1 MARTSHEPK
10 LRRVSLRIRFFETI
24 HGMGTS
30 TFETKLEVMRRTI
43 SIVAV
48 LALFC
53 AGRIFSPVAAEGAE
67 RPTLFPKLHAGQ
79 TFTYLIEYRTQKN
92 VKTESRVVTPSGPQ
106 NDQADAQWLLRVEI
120 LDVRPDGRRAAIH
133 ARSQF
138 ESVDSKQ
145 TDGKQGT
152 GEGAPTAEGKPVEFT
167 ILSDGRADAVTG
179 IDALFPEQRV
189 AWQAWLREFA
199 IAGIFPRDGVKRG
212 QTWKSTE
219 VEESPS
225 PIVRLEWQ
233 KSATYVRDEPCA
245 PVQLSELDTAAPK
258 NSASETCAV
267 VLTHAILK
275 QKSSPKDTTPEDF
288 RLHALRTT
296 GTASGTNET
305 ITYISLQTGL
315 VVRVKEDAKQFM
327 DVVIA
332 KADGSNQVHYNVDA
346 ARHTEILL
354 LADAAP
360 AALSKP

>member
-1 MARTSHEPK
+1 METPK
-10 LRRVSLRIRFFETI
+10 I
-24 HGMGTS
+24 
-30 TFETKLEVMRRTI
+30 ETKPEVMRRAI
-43 SIVAV
+43 SILAM

-53 AGRIFSPVAAEGAE
+53 AGRIFSPIDAGGAE

-106 NDQADAQWLLRVEI
+106 NDQSGAQWLLRVEI
-120 LDVRPDGRRAAIH
+120 LDVHTDGRRGAIH

-138 ESVDSKQ
+138 ESADSNRAVD
-145 TDGKQGT
+145 KQGT
-152 GEGAPTAEGKPVEFT
+152 GEGAPTAESKSVEFT
-167 ILSDGRADAVTG
+167 ILPDGRADAVKG
-179 IDALFPEQRV
+179 IEALFPEQRV
-189 AWQAWLREFA
+189 AWQAWLRQFA

-225 PIVRLEWQ
+225 PIVRLEWE
-233 KSATYVRDEPCA
+233 KSASYVRDEPCA
-245 PVQLSELDTAAPK
+245 PVQLSELDSATPK
-258 NSASETCAV
+258 KSASETCAV
-267 VLTHAILK
+267 VLTHAVLK
-275 QKSSPKDTTPEDF
+275 QKSSTKDTTPEDF
-288 RLHALRTT
+288 RLHDLKTT
-296 GTASGTNET
+296 GTASGANET
-305 ITYISLQTGL
+305 ISYISLQTGL
-315 VVRVKEDAKQFM
+315 VMRVKEDARQFM

-360 AALSKP
+360 AAPTKP

>member
-1 MARTSHEPK
+1 LISQSHTRDGNAKVEIKP
-10 LRRVSLRIRFFETI
+10 
-24 HGMGTS
+24 
-30 TFETKLEVMRRTI
+30 EVMRWTI
-43 SIVAV
+43 PILTVF
-48 LALFC
+48 ALVC
-53 AGRIFSPVAAEGAE
+53 VSQIFAPVAADGAE

-106 NDQADAQWLLRVEI
+106 NDQGGAQWLLRVEI
-120 LDVRPDGRRAAIH
+120 LDVRPDGRRSAIH

-145 TDGKQGT
+145 A
-152 GEGAPTAEGKPVEFT
+152 ESNGAATAESKSVEFT
-167 ILSDGRADAVTG
+167 VLPDGRADPVTG
-179 IDALFPEQRV
+179 LGALFPEQRV

-199 IAGIFPRDGVKRG
+199 IAGVFPRDGVKRG

-225 PIVRLEWQ
+225 PIIRLEWE
-233 KSATYVRDEPCA
+233 KSASYVRDEPCA
-245 PVQLSELDTAAPK
+245 PVRLSELDAAAPK
-258 NSASETCAV
+258 KSASETCAV
-267 VLTHAILK
+267 ILTRAALK

-288 RLHALRTT
+288 RLHDLKTT
-296 GTASGTNET
+296 GTASGANET

-354 LADAAP
+354 LAGAGP
-360 AALSKP
+360 AVLSKP